1 VYILAKII
9 GYILL
14 YVASRKWTG
23 RKIDIKVLIK
33 ILILYFFTAP
43 TLQKALNEH
52 QHLIPFFNKIIDVIF
67 VIISM
72 VQVH

>member
-1 VYILAKII
+1 MHFFLKII

-33 ILILYFFTAP
+33 ILILYFFAAP
-43 TLQKALNEH
+43 ILQKALK
-52 QHLIPFFNKIIDVIF
+52 QHPHLMPVLEQYIDLILVAISII
-67 VIISM
+67 
-72 VQVH
+72 